1 VSPRPEHVA
10 WHNTVLPADD
20 PWWDT
25 HYPPNGWGCKC
36 GVVSL
41 SERQVERLV
50 ERAKNTAHPVKR
62 SAPPAEYYEWTDKAG
77 KTHRIP
83 KGIDPGWDY
92 NVGKTAWGQRLS
104 DDVMAQWKAQ
114 GRAVWEPLTEGDY
127 VSAGRPEK
135 VPADP
140 TRARP
145 IPRVSTT
152 AEAAAAL
159 KKIFGGD
166 TAVFSFSSKKFRY
179 DVLASASALA
189 QHVDLDRSMF
199 FPFIPEAVEA
209 PYEIWAS
216 FEKHKGTGQVV
227 LRLRFIKVV
236 RMDKARAAFVVANA
250 RGGFMEAYTF
260 IPTSDLKYLNRQ
272 RRGKLIYGR

>member
-1 VSPRPEHVA
+1 VSPRPEHIA

-41 SERQVERLV
+41 SERQARRLE
-50 ERAKNTAHPVKR
+50 ERAKDTAHPVKR

-104 DDVMAQWKAQ
+104 DDVMAQWKTQ
-114 GRAVWEPLTEGDY
+114 GRAAWEPLTEGDY

-179 DVLASASALA
+179 DVLASAVKEISLRCPGLRPGATCRPGP
-189 QHVDLDRSMF
+189 LD
-199 FPFIPEAVEA
+199 
-209 PYEIWAS
+209 
-216 FEKHKGTGQVV
+216 V
-227 LRLRFIKVV
+227 LPL
-236 RMDKARAAFVVANA
+236 
-250 RGGFMEAYTF
+250 Y
-260 IPTSDLKYLNRQ
+260 S
-272 RRGKLIYGR
+272 